1 MSDETTAGI
10 DLGTSNSEIA
20 MFDGDR
26 VRVLAPDG
34 EEMLPS
40 CVGLSASGDLLVG
53 APARNQNLLYPERT
67 ARGIKRM
74 MGTEEEIEL
83 GDRRFSPQE
92 LSALLLRELVERAA
106 RELGSAPRRAVIT
119 VPAYFSDAQRQA
131 TREAGALAGLEVER
145 ILNEPTAACLAYG
158 RGGAGETVMAFD
170 LGGGTLDVS
179 LVRLEGD
186 VTEVLASHGDNR
198 LGGDDFTQILFD
210 HLADVFAEEHGID
223 LCRGDPAARSR
234 LWWAAE
240 AAKRRLSEEPY
251 AEIREDGLVQ
261 RGGKPLHLEL
271 EIGRDDYDEMIRPLV
286 EKTMESVTRA
296 MDDSGV
302 GARELDAV
310 LLVGG
315 STRTPLVREMLHNR
329 LDLDPHEEIHPDLC
343 VALGAG
349 VLASRI
355 DGREISNVLVDV
367 SPYSFGISFLGE
379 LGGEPYPHCYKPIIR
394 ANSALPVT
402 RTDRYTTAVPYQREA
417 RIDVF
422 QGEDPDALRNVP
434 VGSFTV
440 EDLTPREGPNQIL
453 CKMRLDL
460 DGMLNVSAIEK
471 ETGHAKHVA
480 IDGALARKSE
490 AEIEAARE
498 RLEALFG
505 ERVGEGRAAGAA
517 PEDASARDGSAQS
530 SDWREAVARSDA
542 LVGRS
547 QRLLEKMHAEDK
559 EEAVD
564 LHEAIRHAVESGDE
578 AALSAAVRELEDLV
592 FFVEGR

>member
-1 MSDETTAGI
+1 MSGETTAGI

-26 VRVLAPDG
+26 VRVLAADG

-40 CVGLSASGDLLVG
+40 CVGLSASGELLVG
-53 APARNQNLLYPERT
+53 APARNQHLLYPERT

-74 MGTEEEIEL
+74 MGTEDEIEL

-158 RGGAGETVMAFD
+158 RGGAGETVMAYD

-179 LVRLEGD
+179 LVRLEGN

-198 LGGDDFTQILFD
+198 LGGDDFTQILFNR
-210 HLADVFAEEHGID
+210 LADVFAEEHGMD
-223 LCRGDPAARSR
+223 LRRGDPAARSR

-251 AEIREDGLVQ
+251 AEIREDGLGQ
-261 RGGKPLHLEL
+261 RDGKPLHLEL
-271 EIGRDDYDEMIRPLV
+271 EIGKNEYDEMIRPLV

-315 STRTPLVREMLHNR
+315 STRTPLVRELLQNR
-329 LDLDPHEEIHPDLC
+329 LELEPHEEIHPDLC

-355 DGREISNVLVDV
+355 DGREVSNVLVDV

-379 LGGEPYPHCYKPIIR
+379 RGGAPYPYCYRPIIR

-402 RTDRYTTAVPYQREA
+402 RTERYTTATPYQREA

-422 QGEDPDALRNVP
+422 QGEDADALRNIP

-440 EDLTPREGPNQIL
+440 EDLNPREDPNEIL

-498 RLEALFG
+498 RLETLFG
-505 ERVGEGRAAGAA
+505 DRVGEGETAGAA
-517 PEDASARDGSAQS
+517 PEDASGRDGSSAS
-530 SDWREAVARSDA
+530 PDWREAVARSDA

-559 EEAVD
+559 EEAID